1 MAIIFPSPDSSFAQ
15 LFLLMGALEN
25 LSLIGHILSL
35 KGHTHDSYSLQ
46 SSSFK
51 GQAWVQIYNHVSI
64 PLLGG
69 KQEKM

>member
-1 MAIIFPSPDSSFAQ
+1 
-15 LFLLMGALEN
+15 MGTLEN

-64 PLLGG
+64 ALLGE